1 MVMNF
6 KSVKDSATEYIRN
19 KIITG
24 EFIAGHAI
32 NETALASRLDI
43 SRPPIREALR
53 TLENEHLV
61 VSVPRKGTYV
71 SELSAE
77 DLKELYQLR
86 EMVEGYSVE
95 LLKEK
100 NIRNLPA
107 VSSTLEEF
115 SRLPMPDH
123 DNMEQRLIYLRS
135 AYDFHIKLVDS
146 SGNKMLTQWNNSICS
161 HLNRYQFIYFY
172 IPDSKQCSREDHQEI
187 LDLIEV
193 GDYENAHKSLITHIR
208 YTLEFLLNRIS
219 VSEIAI
225 K

>member
-1 MVMNF
+1 MNF
-6 KSVKDSATEYIRN
+6 KSVKESATEYIRD

-24 EFIAGHAI
+24 EFVAGHAI
-32 NETALASRLDI
+32 NETALASRLNI

-71 SELSAE
+71 TELSIE
-77 DLKELYQLR
+77 DLRELYQLR

-107 VSSTLEEF
+107 VSSSLEEF
-115 SRLPMPDH
+115 SRLPEPD
-123 DNMEQRLIYLRS
+123 DENMEQRLIYLRS
-135 AYDFHIKLVDS
+135 SYDFHIKLVES
-146 SGNKMLTQWNNSICS
+146 SGNKMLTSWNTSVRS

-172 IPDSKQCSREDHQEI
+172 IPDSKQCSRESHQEI
-187 LDLIEV
+187 LDLITV
-193 GDYENAHKSLITHIR
+193 GNYEKAQKSLIKHIR
-208 YTLEFLLNRIS
+208 YTFEFLLNRIS